1 MIKNYFFR
9 KPTYALVLFLLA
21 GIYSCND
28 FIEEDISGDVPVL
41 ILPQNGDTISEFSSF
56 IWNPLDGANKYRLE
70 IQSPDF
76 DSPSFI
82 AVDTIVSGTDIFLTL
97 SPNKYQLRL
106 RALNNGYES
115 LTTDPIDF
123 WVDTISSSQTQIDLL
138 TPSSTTYYSESF
150 NGQFTWSSLPS
161 VSSYEMSVRSG
172 TDYETG
178 TILYSQNGI
187 STTSHSVSGV
197 TFTEGEYVW
206 GVKATFNQGN
216 STNVF
221 TNTFMIDGTDPG
233 APNPQ
238 TPVDFATVTS
248 PVEFTW
254 TNPTDVGQIQSP
266 ITTHIDIA
274 TDVDFNDIIQ
284 SSSTQNNTIDI
295 TINQAGTYY
304 WSLYN
309 VDEAGNQG
317 DFSVTREFTIN

>member
-9 KPTYALVLFLLA
+9 KSTYVFILILLG

-28 FIEEDISGDVPVL
+28 FIEEDISGDVPIL

-56 IWNPLDGANKYRLE
+56 IWNPLEGANKYRLE

-82 AVDTIVSGTDIFLTL
+82 AVDTVVSGTDIFLTL

-115 LTTDPIDF
+115 LTTDPINF
-123 WVDTISSSQTQIDLL
+123 WVDTISSNQTQIDLL
-138 TPSSTTYYSESF
+138 TPSPSAYYSESF
-150 NGQFTWSSLPS
+150 NGPFSWSSLPN
-161 VSSYEMSVRSG
+161 VSSYEISVRSG

-178 TILYSQNGI
+178 AILYSQNGI
-187 STTSHSVSGV
+187 STISHTVSGV
-197 TFTEGEYVW
+197 TFSEGEYIW

-216 STNVF
+216 STNVY

-238 TPVDFATVTS
+238 TPADFATVTS
-248 PVEFTW
+248 PVEITW

-266 ITTHIDIA
+266 VTTHIDIA
-274 TDVDFNDIIQ
+274 TDVNFNNIIQ
-284 SSSTQNNTIDI
+284 STSTQSNTIDI
-295 TINQAGTYY
+295 TINQSGTYY

-309 VDEAGNQG
+309 VDEAGNQSG
-317 DFSVTREFTIN
+317 YSTTREFTIN